1 MAQAG
6 AEMGCAFKTVQVH
19 LQNVYD
25 KLGIETRA
33 RLTQWAIRHGHLV
46 LEGVTTTPQAN
57 RRRR

>member
-1 MAQAG
+1 
-6 AEMGCAFKTVQVH
+6 MGCAFKTVQVH